1 MTLLQGTRTRHLG
14 QDKSLID
21 RRLPFRAYR
30 SLFGSEDL
38 HSHFRWSAVS
48 PLIQRGQ
55 LRTLE
60 VGGGDGRIAFEVVR
74 SGHTGQLIISELN
87 TTSLV
92 EAQRTAELGGYDN
105 VHVRQEDLRELGAG
119 EQFDQVL
126 AIDVLEH
133 IHEDQEVLKLIGQV
147 LRPAGRLVIS
157 VPTPRY
163 PAVFGRAFHEHLGHV
178 RDGYRLSELDQ
189 KLTAAG
195 FLIASHRFYTG
206 KWVSRACR
214 VFYGMRIPYVIGV
227 LWAPLV
233 RPFLAGTERDVRE
246 EDAASLAVVAIKR

>member
-1 MTLLQGTRTRHLG
+1 MHRNRHLG

-38 HSHFRWSAVS
+38 HSHFRWAAVS
-48 PLIQRGQ
+48 PMIQRGH

-60 VGGGDGRIAFEVVR
+60 VGGGDGRMAFEVVR
-74 SGHTGQLIISELN
+74 SGHTGQLVISELD
-87 TTSLV
+87 TTT
-92 EAQRTAELGGYDN
+92 TAEARLTARLGSYEN
-105 VHVRQEDLRELGAG
+105 VEVRQEDLRRLSAG
-119 EQFDQVL
+119 EHFDQVL

-133 IHEDQEVLKLIGQV
+133 IEEDEEVLKLIGQV
-147 LRPAGRLVIS
+147 LRPGGRLVIS

-163 PAVFGRAFHEHLGHV
+163 PLVFGRPFHDRLGHV
-178 RDGYRLSELDQ
+178 RDGYWLSDLEA
-189 KLTAAG
+189 KLAAAG
-195 FLIASHRFYTG
+195 FMLDSHRFYTG

-214 VFYGMRIPYVIGV
+214 LFYGMRIPYVIGV

-233 RPFLAGTERDVRE
+233 RPLLFRTEDGVPE
-246 EDAASLAVVAIKR
+246 LEAASIAVVAIRG